1 MVNLKDLVFTEK
13 KLHFKKGSVI
23 FKEQDKDS
31 KKMYFIDSGRVKIV
45 KKVGDSEATLTV
57 LDSGDFFGELAL
69 ITGNKRVA
77 SAIALTDCKLHTM
90 DKETFELSLLND
102 KKFMRKILE
111 TLAFRIEENDLNL
124 KRHIERVS
132 RLSKALTITG

>member
-1 MVNLKDLVFTEK
+1 MMNLKDLVFTEK
-13 KLHFKKGSVI
+13 KLHFKKGSII

-90 DKETFELSLLND
+90 DKETFELSLSND

-111 TLAFRIEENDLNL
+111 TLALRIEETDLNL

-132 RLSKALTITG
+132 RLSKTFNITG

>member
-1 MVNLKDLVFTEK
+1 MTNLKKLFFTEK
-13 KLHFKKGSVI
+13 QLHFKKGNVI
-23 FKEQDKDS
+23 FKEQEDG

-45 KKVGDSEATLTV
+45 KKVGDSEPTLAI

-77 SAIALTDCKLHTM
+77 SAVALTDCKLHTM
-90 DKETFELSLLND
+90 DKEAFESNLLND

-111 TLAFRIEENDLNL
+111 TLAFRLEETDLNL
-124 KRHIERVS
+124 KRHLERIS
-132 RLSKALTITG
+132 RLSKVFNITG

>member
-1 MVNLKDLVFTEK
+1 MMNLKKLFFTGK
-13 KLHFKKGSVI
+13 KLHFEKGNVI
-23 FKEQDKDS
+23 FKEQEDS

-45 KKVGDSEATLTV
+45 KKVGDSEPTLTI

-77 SAIALTDCKLHTM
+77 SAVALTDCKLHTM
-90 DKETFELSLLND
+90 DKETFESNLLND

-111 TLAFRIEENDLNL
+111 TLAFRLEETDLNL
-124 KRHIERVS
+124 KRHIERIS
-132 RLSKALTITG
+132 RLSKVFNITG

>member
-13 KLHFKKGSVI
+13 KLHFKKGNVI

-111 TLAFRIEENDLNL
+111 TLALRLEETDLSL
-124 KRHIERVS
+124 KRHLERIS
-132 RLSKALTITG
+132 RLSKTFNVTG

>member
-1 MVNLKDLVFTEK
+1 MMNLKKLFFSEK
-13 KLHFKKGSVI
+13 KLHFKKGNVI
-23 FKEQDKDS
+23 FKEQEDS

-45 KKVGDSEATLTV
+45 KKVGDSEAALTI

-77 SAIALTDCKLHTM
+77 SAVALTACKLHTM
-90 DKETFELSLLND
+90 DKETFESNLLND

-111 TLAFRIEENDLNL
+111 TLAFRLEENDLNL
-124 KRHIERVS
+124 KRHLERIS
-132 RLSKALTITG
+132 RLSKVFNITG

>member
-1 MVNLKDLVFTEK
+1 MMNLKKLFFSEK
-13 KLHFKKGSVI
+13 KLHFKKGNVI
-23 FKEQDKDS
+23 FKEQEDG

-45 KKVGDSEATLTV
+45 KKIGDSEPTLTI

-77 SAIALTDCKLHTM
+77 SAVALTDCKLHTM
-90 DKETFELSLLND
+90 DKETFESNLLND

-111 TLAFRIEENDLNL
+111 TLAFRLEETDLNL
-124 KRHIERVS
+124 KRHLERIT
-132 RLSKALTITG
+132 RLSKVFNITG

>member
-90 DKETFELSLLND
+90 DKETFELSILND

-111 TLAFRIEENDLNL
+111 TLALRIEETDLNL

-132 RLSKALTITG
+132 RLSKTFNATG

>member
-1 MVNLKDLVFTEK
+1 MTNLKKLFFTEK
-13 KLHFKKGSVI
+13 KLHFKKGNVI
-23 FKEQDKDS
+23 FKEQEDG

-45 KKVGDSEATLTV
+45 KKVGDSEPTLAI

-77 SAIALTDCKLHTM
+77 SAVALTDCKLHTM
-90 DKETFELSLLND
+90 DKEAFESNLLND

-111 TLAFRIEENDLNL
+111 TLAFRVEETDLNL
-124 KRHIERVS
+124 KRHLERIF
-132 RLSKALTITG
+132 RLSKVFNITG